1 MSWLLLVA
9 PRCALAVPQHDVS
22 EHFEVCPDV
31 SHMER
36 VSHRCQTLHTDVA
49 NEVVQQY
56 HEVEL

>member
-1 MSWLLLVA
+1 MLLVA

-31 SHMER
+31 SHMVR